1 MSDYESGS
9 EEGQELDLSNV
20 GPCRLLDESADT
32 EITVIEKKHNK
43 CLARFSVTSDL
54 YIYCADR

>member
-32 EITVIEKKHNK
+32 EISAIENAHEK
-43 CLARFSVTSDL
+43 CLARFNVTSESYLL
-54 YIYCADR
+54 YADR